1 MSRHID
7 DGTEEES
14 PPEVR
19 PLSQPPPD
27 DKSALV
33 EETSEG
39 TQQAN

>member
-1 MSRHID
+1 MSRYIED
-7 DGTEEES
+7 EES

-27 DKSALV
+27 VKSGLV